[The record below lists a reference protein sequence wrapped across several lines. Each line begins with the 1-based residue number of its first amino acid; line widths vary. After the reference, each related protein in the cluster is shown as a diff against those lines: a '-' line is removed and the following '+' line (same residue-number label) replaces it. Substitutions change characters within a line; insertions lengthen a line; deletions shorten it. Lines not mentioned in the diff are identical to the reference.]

1 MSRSTGDSVS
11 ISESNWTSDTIGGI
25 QTNYGNLILYCT
37 TIPIGIFIISAFFR
51 STDSIFEN
59 INNRLNTF
67 GTLILVLGVYLS
79 YMATVQGNSYTSIQ
93 TTFTI
98 ADRCKTAL
106 NNAIVS
112 NAKSC
117 PEFMNTLHFSF
128 HKNISSYKEYIID
141 ESVPDDY
148 NAITF
153 ICTTLYQAIEDYLNT
168 IGLTFF
174 TNSSMITTFMSY
186 FVSPKV
192 QEHWYQHQHKY
203 DFWLRVFIQ
212 DLINAIKVNNFQS
225 PTELE
230 CYVFGYVKS
239 DKFLLI
245 KGLLATPLTE

>member
-11 ISESNWTSDTIGGI
+11 TSESNWTNTTIGGI
-25 QTNYGNLILYCT
+25 QNNYGTLILYCT
-37 TIPIGIFIISAFFR
+37 TIPIGIFIISSFFR
-51 STDSIFEN
+51 STDKIFEN

-79 YMATVQGNSYTSIQ
+79 YLATVQGNSLISIQ

-106 NNAIVS
+106 NNSIVS

-117 PEFMNTLHFSF
+117 PNFMNTLHFQF
-128 HKNISSYKEYIID
+128 HKNISSYNDYNID
-141 ESVPDDY
+141 PTMIDDY
-148 NAITF
+148 NAITS

-174 TNSSMITTFMSY
+174 TNSEMITLFMSY
-186 FVSPKV
+186 LVSDKV
-192 QEHWYQHQHKY
+192 QEHWLQHQHKY
-203 DFWLRVFIQ
+203 DYWVRVFIE

-225 PTELE
+225 AKELE
-230 CYVFGYVKS
+230 CYTFGYIKS

-245 KGLLATPLTE
+245 KGLMATPLT